1 MLTYIL
7 ILAHIF
13 YENSFNVFYKYS
25 IFQMRNTLTKENIC
39 QIYCNMKTVMYCKL
53 FMNYMEDQ
61 FLVMYSIYA
70 LTQPQSCQS
79 AQVSP
84 GQWGQWAPV
93 LYLSEVKDEGYAGD
107 EDEVKEADSGKKMSH
122 FSKVCAS

>member
-53 FMNYMEDQ
+53 FMKYMEDQ
-61 FLVMYSIYA
+61 FLMMYSIISTHPA
-70 LTQPQSCQS
+70 TVLPVRTGIPR
-79 AQVSP
+79 AVRTVSP
-84 GQWGQWAPV
+84 SALP
-93 LYLSEVKDEGYAGD
+93 
-107 EDEVKEADSGKKMSH
+107 
-122 FSKVCAS
+122 